1 LAVVATPEE
10 EPVTSP
16 LSRIGKQWTRCTA
29 FAALAL
35 MLPLVLAACGDTAV
49 PTSTT
54 GAGATTAATKPASTT
69 VPAASAAAT
78 TAATTGAAA
87 GAPTAGAT
95 ATTGATGATAAATTG
110 AATTGA
116 TAATTGAATTAMTA
130 AAGTDPRGVAP
141 TKRGGGGTLHLL
153 WWQAPTI
160 LNEPLA
166 QGTKDSDAARLI
178 SEPLASI
185 SLNSPVPDVPALAK
199 EIPTT
204 QNGELAMDGK
214 SVTWKLKDG
223 VVWSDGTP
231 FTSADVKA
239 TWQYVIK
246 PENGA
251 VTVSNYE
258 NVDSIDT
265 PDATT
270 VKVNFKTATSIWYA
284 AFVNVNGVILQKAQ
298 TDKCNMDPKSCA
310 INSAPVGTGPY
321 VVKSFTPNDNVQYV
335 INAKY
340 REANAP
346 YFDAV
351 DLKGGGDAATAAKA
365 VQTGNAD
372 YAWNLQVTPDILKQ
386 LTDSG
391 KAVDLVGGGNGG
403 VEQIFINF
411 TDPNKDVD
419 GEKSSVKAPHPFLTD
434 IKVREAMSYLV
445 DRDGIAKAL
454 YGPTAKPWCNVLLG
468 TASVALQSKNTTC
481 SFDVAKANQILE
493 DAGYKKGPDGIR
505 AKGSVRLQVTYATT
519 VNAVREK
526 EEQIIQQAFKQ
537 AGIQMDIKNA
547 DSSVFFGTPDNPDQH
562 ERFEKDLE
570 MWTNG
575 PEDPDARD
583 YLVQFTTQQIPQKAN
598 GWSLNNDGRW
608 SNAEYDALFATLGKE
623 LNPAKRAQ
631 IEVQLNDLIIK
642 NFARI
647 PIVDR
652 SQAEGRRA
660 DLTNTTPVP
669 WDSVLW
675 NVAYWQ
681 LKK

>member
-1 LAVVATPEE
+1 M
-10 EPVTSP
+10 TSP

-365 VQTGNAD
+365 VQTGAVD
-372 YAWNLQVTPDILKQ
+372 YGWNLQVTPDISKQ
-386 LTDSG
+386 VTDSG
-391 KAVDLVGGGNGG
+391 KILDQVPGFGIEHIIV
-403 VEQIFINF
+403 NF
-411 TDPNKDVD
+411 TDPNKEVD

-434 IKVREAMSYLV
+434 PKVREAMSYLM
-445 DRDGIAKAL
+445 DRDGMAKGL
-454 YGPTAKPWCNVLLG
+454 YPAGKGSCNFILG
-468 TASVALQSKNTTC
+468 IPPQVQSKNTKC

-505 AKGSVRLQVTYATT
+505 AKGGVKLTLVFGSSV
-519 VNAVREK
+519 NSVREK
-526 EEQIIQQAFKQ
+526 EEQIIKQAFQQ
-537 AGIQMDIKNA
+537 AGIGMEIKNA
-547 DSSVFFGTPDNPDQH
+547 DAGVYFGQPDNPDAASRG
-562 ERFEKDLE
+562 ERDLL
-570 MWTNG
+570 MLTRSS
-575 PEDPDARD
+575 DFPDMQKH
-583 YLVQFTTQQIPQKAN
+583 LSSFLSTEIVQKSN
-598 GWSLNNDGRW
+598 GWKGNNYGRW
-608 SNAEYDALFATLGKE
+608 NSPEFDALYKQLAVE
-623 LNPAKRAQ
+623 LNPEKRAALE
-631 IEVQLNDLIIK
+631 IQLNDLVIQNNAI
-642 NFARI
+642 FTL
-647 PIVDR
+647 VDR
-652 SQAEGRRA
+652 YSNNGHRA
-660 DLTNTTPVP
+660 DLINTAPSP
-669 WDSVLW
+669 WESNLW
-675 NVAYWQ
+675 NIAYWQ
-681 LKK
+681 IKK